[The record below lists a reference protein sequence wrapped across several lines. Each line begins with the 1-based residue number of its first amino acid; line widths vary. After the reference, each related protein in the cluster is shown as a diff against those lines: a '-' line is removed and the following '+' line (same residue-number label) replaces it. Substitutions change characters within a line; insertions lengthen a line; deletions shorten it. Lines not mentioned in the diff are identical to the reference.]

1 MENEYSVL
9 TTLIIDEISKIEDE
23 EILLWL
29 LKFVEGLVNKN

>member
-1 MENEYSVL
+1 MENEYSKL

-29 LKFVEGLVNKN
+29 LKFADGLGNKN

>member
-29 LKFVEGLVNKN
+29 LKFVEGLGNKN

>member
-1 MENEYSVL
+1 MENEYNVI

-29 LKFVEGLVNKN
+29 LKFVEGLGDK